1 LGRLGHER
9 AWVVHGSDGL
19 DELTLT
25 GPTYV
30 AAFEDGKV
38 RTFEVTPEDAGLD
51 RATLDEL
58 KGGDADF
65 NAGIVRA
72 VLGGQTGPH
81 RDFILLTAAA
91 ALVIADR
98 AGDLKEGA
106 ALAAAAIDDGR
117 ANAALD
123 RMIEITNSRN
133 DEDETAGDDPS

>member
-1 LGRLGHER
+1 MIQEERPSLIIVDSDLRWAKRLGRL
-9 AWVVHGSDGL
+9 L
-19 DELTLT
+19 DRE
-25 GPTYV
+25 G
-30 AAFEDGKV
+30 
-38 RTFEVTPEDAGLD
+38 FEVQYAAEV
-51 RATLDEL
+51 DEAEAKL

-72 VLGGQTGPH
+72 VLGGQAGPH

-133 DEDETAGDDPS
+133 GEDEAAAGAETAAGDDGS